1 MVAIVTVVA
10 LVTILTIVAVVIIVK
25 KNHLLDLI
33 IIPLVHILQ

>member
-33 IIPLVHILQ
+33 IILLVHILQ